1 MVKCS
6 NRMKTIGEIIRERRE
21 SKGMLLKEVATALDV
36 DLSLLSRIE
45 RGDKRPTRNHISK
58 LSQILQIDE
67 RELVVAYLS
76 DRLVY
81 EIRNEDLATEALKM
95 AEQKIKYLKRP
106 NDIF

>member
-6 NRMKTIGEIIRERRE
+6 SRLKTIGEIIREQRE
-21 SKGMLLKEVATALDV
+21 NKGLLLKEVATALDV

-45 RGDKRPTRNHISK
+45 RGAKRPTRNHISK

-81 EIRNEDLATEALKM
+81 EIRDEELAPEALKM

>member
-1 MVKCS
+1 MVKCY
-6 NRMKTIGEIIRERRE
+6 NRLKTIGEIIREQRE

>member
-1 MVKCS
+1 L
-6 NRMKTIGEIIRERRE
+6 KTLGEIIREQRE
-21 SKGMLLKEVATALDV
+21 NKGMLLKEVATALDI

-67 RELVVAYLS
+67 RELLIAYLS

-81 EIRNEDLATEALKM
+81 EIRDEDLATEALKM
-95 AEQKIKYLKRP
+95 AEQKINYLKRP
-106 NDIF
+106 DGIF

>member
-6 NRMKTIGEIIRERRE
+6 NRLKTIGEIIREQRE

-81 EIRNEDLATEALKM
+81 EIRDEDLATEALKM

>member
-1 MVKCS
+1 
-6 NRMKTIGEIIRERRE
+6 
-21 SKGMLLKEVATALDV
+21 MLLKEVATALNI

-58 LSQILQIDE
+58 LSQILQIEE

-81 EIRNEDLATEALKM
+81 EIRDEDLATEALKM
-95 AEQKIKYLKRP
+95 AEQKINYLKRP
-106 NDIF
+106 NGIF

>member
-1 MVKCS
+1 L
-6 NRMKTIGEIIRERRE
+6 KTIGEIIREQRE
-21 SKGMLLKEVATALDV
+21 NKGLLLKEVATALDV

-45 RGDKRPTRNHISK
+45 RGVKRPTRNHISK

-81 EIRNEDLATEALKM
+81 EIRDEDLAPEALKM

>member
-1 MVKCS
+1 
-6 NRMKTIGEIIRERRE
+6 MKTIGEIIRERRE

>member
-1 MVKCS
+1 
-6 NRMKTIGEIIRERRE
+6 MKTIGEIIREQRE
-21 SKGMLLKEVATALDV
+21 SKGMLLKEVATALNI

-58 LSQILQIDE
+58 LSQILQIEE

-81 EIRNEDLATEALKM
+81 EIRDEDLATEALKM
-95 AEQKIKYLKRP
+95 AEQKINYLKRP
-106 NDIF
+106 NGIF

>member
-1 MVKCS
+1 
-6 NRMKTIGEIIRERRE
+6 MKTLGEIIREQRE
-21 SKGMLLKEVATALDV
+21 NKGMLLKEVATALDI

-67 RELVVAYLS
+67 RELLIAYLS

-81 EIRNEDLATEALKM
+81 EIRDEDLATEALKM
-95 AEQKIKYLKRP
+95 AEQKINYLKRP
-106 NDIF
+106 DGIF